1 MNQTQRSMAQTAR
14 HTTRRVTKPIRYRPH
29 VYKYTLENNSDAMH
43 VVYALINGTD
53 INDIDPQLFPAML
66 PLLREKERQL
76 KEWRNQPA
84 SKTIADAIQYITH
97 YKYSEDPN
105 QNPQLLVRAMQN
117 QPPGI
122 TQEDIDFAVN
132 LLITGH
138 SVDQID
144 PAVRAGT
151 VKALAVKKAEALQ
164 NGDYLLA
171 ERCVIT
177 SRQLMELENTDRY
190 EEIQTQKADEVYD
203 KYNVAKIEYQKIKDQ
218 CDQKLKEAEKTREE
232 TLQELDRND
241 AKELKE
247 FDKIFDTEVP
257 PSFRKFSSTILQ
269 LRKREQYM
277 VTCGRYAEANAV
289 RAEAV
294 ALEEKEREEQ
304 KARYLAEL
312 NLKRQ
317 EFIKK
322 QQEKH
327 EARVL
332 AANNAYDKVVVQVR
346 EELDRAEKSLKKLED
361 RATDLDR
368 AAALAA
374 KEAKARAAQQN
385 GEPPKKSDAEIFRQ
399 RAKIN
404 SIVYTR
410 TLTPRGSTS
419 KTLRNQLSIF

>member
-1 MNQTQRSMAQTAR
+1 MNASQRSLPQSAR
-14 HTTRRVTKPIRYRPH
+14 HTVRRVAKPIRYRPH
-29 VYKYTLENNSDAMH
+29 VYKYTLENNPDAME
-43 VVYALINGTD
+43 VVFALINGTE

-66 PLLREKERQL
+66 PLLREKEKQL

-84 SKTIADAIQYITH
+84 SKTIADAIEHITH

-105 QNPQLLVRAMQN
+105 QNPQLLVRAIQS
-117 QPPGI
+117 QPPGV
-122 TQEDIDFAVN
+122 TQEDVDFAVK
-132 LLITGH
+132 LILTGH

-144 PAVRAGT
+144 PAVRSKT
-151 VKALAVKKAEALQ
+151 IKELSHKRTEALQ

-203 KYNVAKIEYQKIKDQ
+203 KYNTAQIEFQKVKEDCERRI
-218 CDQKLKEAEKTREE
+218 KEADEIRTK
-232 TLQELDRND
+232 TLQDLDKAD

-247 FDKIFDTEVP
+247 FDKIFETEVP
-257 PSFRKFSSTILQ
+257 PQFRKFSSTILQ

-277 VTCGRYAEANAV
+277 VTCGRYSEANAV

-294 ALEEKEREEQ
+294 ALEEKEREQQ

-327 EARVL
+327 EAKVL
-332 AANNAYDKVVVQVR
+332 AANNAYDKVVVQTR
-346 EELDRAEKSLKKLED
+346 EEMDRAEKSLKKLQD
-361 RATDLDR
+361 RANELDK
-368 AAALAA
+368 AALLAA
-374 KEAKARAAQQN
+374 REARVKAAQKN
-385 GEPPKKSDAEIFRQ
+385 GEAPRKSDAEMFRQ

-410 TLTPRGSTS
+410 TLTPRGSTT
-419 KTLRNQLSIF
+419 KTFKNHLF